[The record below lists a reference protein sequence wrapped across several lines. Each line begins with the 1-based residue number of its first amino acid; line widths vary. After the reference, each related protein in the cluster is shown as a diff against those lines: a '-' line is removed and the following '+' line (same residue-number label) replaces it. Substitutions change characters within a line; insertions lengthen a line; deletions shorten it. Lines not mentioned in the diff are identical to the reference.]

1 MYGKKSEICA
11 SITTILHNI
20 IEIIL
25 FNIKICEYFT
35 YIHVV
40 TFIIFKKVIYQN
52 LIITVNRHRK
62 RSYKILVFNNI
73 AFPCCDEKANE

>member
-1 MYGKKSEICA
+1 MYGKKNEICA

-40 TFIIFKKVIYQN
+40 TFIIFKKLFIKIKLSP
-52 LIITVNRHRK
+52 LIVT
-62 RSYKILVFNNI
+62 
-73 AFPCCDEKANE
+73 EKDHIKY